1 MDREFIDFIIEERIK
16 ILRKE
21 AEIIS
26 EEEIKGE
33 LNDILK
39 DYLQTEIEVQIN
51 QLINKIIFSER
62 KLYLMGIREGIKLI
76 KEIEKL

>member
-1 MDREFIDFIIEERIK
+1 MDKEFIDFIIEERIK

-21 AEIIS
+21 DEIIS
-26 EEEIKGE
+26 EEGIKGE
-33 LNDILK
+33 LKDILK